1 MMTEKEITR
10 ISKFLSLVLRHQP
23 ELIGIELDKNGW
35 VEVRELLKKSAS
47 HGTKITR
54 EILEEVVVNN
64 SKKRFAF
71 SDNNMKIRASQG
83 HSVEIDLGYEPKQ
96 PPDLLYH
103 GSATKNVSSILKS
116 GLEKQSRSH
125 VHLSADKETAI
136 VVGKR
141 HGEPVIFEIAAAR
154 MFDAGQQFFL
164 SANGVWLTDSV
175 PAAFLTVRF

>member
-1 MMTEKEITR
+1 MMTEKESTR

-23 ELIGIELDKNGW
+23 ELIGIEPDENGW
-35 VEVRELLKKSAS
+35 VLVKDILKKASS

-54 EILEEVVVNN
+54 EILDEVVANN

-71 SDNNMKIRASQG
+71 SDNKMKIRASQG
-83 HSVEIDLGYEPKQ
+83 HSIAIDLGYEPMQ

-103 GSATKNVSSILKS
+103 GSATRNVSSILKS
-116 GLEKQSRSH
+116 GLEKRQRSH
-125 VHLSADKETAI
+125 VHLSADKETAT

-141 HGEPVIFEIAAAR
+141 HGEPVIFEIAAGR
-154 MFDAGQQFFL
+154 MFGAGHQFYL

-175 PAAFLTVRF
+175 RPEFLTVQF